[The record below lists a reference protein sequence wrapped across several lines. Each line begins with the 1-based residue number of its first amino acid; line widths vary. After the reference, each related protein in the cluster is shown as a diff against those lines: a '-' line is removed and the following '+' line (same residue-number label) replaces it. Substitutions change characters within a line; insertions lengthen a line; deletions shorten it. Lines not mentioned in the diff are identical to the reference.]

1 MIGILFTF
9 AFMPKVQAF
18 PSPSSSEQ
26 YVNDQAGVLKQETK
40 QYMIQ
45 MAKKLQ
51 EKTQAQIAVVTVKSL
66 EGKTVEEYANEVFRA
81 YGIGQEGKN
90 NGVLI
95 LCSTGER
102 KLRIEVGYGL
112 EGKLTDAKTG
122 RIQDEYMVPDLKNDN
137 YNDGLKKGFNA
148 ILQEIAEEYQVTIEG
163 AEEVKPIKQANTS
176 LFSSIF
182 IISIVFSSII
192 ARLGNKKGKIGKIL
206 YVIGITGITFFLTQS
221 ILIGIIIFFINL
233 VLVLFGGFIGFGGR
247 RILRRWRIPW
257 RRIFRRRVLW
267 RRLPRWRRILW
278 RWRKFKKLLKQ
289 KKREIEQNN
298 FSFPFVPAH

>member
-1 MIGILFTF
+1 MGILSIFFLTST
-9 AFMPKVQAF
+9 AQAF
-18 PSPSSSEQ
+18 PAPSSSEQ

-45 MAKKLQ
+45 MAKKLE

-112 EGKLTDAKTG
+112 EGRLTDGKTG

-148 ILQEIAEEYQVTIEG
+148 LLQEIADEYQVTIEG
-163 AEEVKPIKQANTS
+163 AEQVKPTKQTAGTS
-176 LFSSIF
+176 AFSSIF
-182 IISIVFSSII
+182 IVSIVFSSLI
-192 ARLGNKKGKIGKIL
+192 ARLGKKKGKIGKIIYL
-206 YVIGITGITFFLTQS
+206 IAIAGLTYFLTQS
-221 ILIGIIIFFINL
+221 IITGIVIFFVNL
-233 VLVLFGGFIGFGGR
+233 ILVNLGGFIGFGGR
-247 RILRRWRIPW
+247 RFLRRRGIPVEADFLAEAFQTEDGGFHGGGGSSGLSL
-257 RRIFRRRVLW
+257 IH
-267 RRLPRWRRILW
+267 I
-278 RWRKFKKLLKQ
+278 
-289 KKREIEQNN
+289 
-298 FSFPFVPAH
+298 